1 MTTELNQKYPGLSP
15 ASASKGSAAE
25 RSEAA
30 RTVEALAGVAGPVTL
45 PDPEVSGRPHRRTFS
60 AEYRARILEEIGE
73 GATPVGQ
80 ILRREGLYSSQVA
93 VWRKADSK
101 LRLAAQKSK
110 PRGPKPR
117 TQNPFSAENAELRRE
132 TSRLKKKL
140 RKAEL
145 IIDFQKKVSQLLG
158 IALPIFEDEN
168 EEQKPGEGEDCS

>member
-1 MTTELNQKYPGLSP
+1 
-15 ASASKGSAAE
+15 
-25 RSEAA
+25 
-30 RTVEALAGVAGPVTL
+30 
-45 PDPEVSGRPHRRTFS
+45 
-60 AEYRARILEEIGE
+60 
-73 GATPVGQ
+73 
-80 ILRREGLYSSQVA
+80 
-93 VWRKADSK
+93 VWRKADSR

-110 PRGPKPR
+110 PRGPQPK
-117 TQNPFSAENAELRRE
+117 TQNPLSAENAELRRE